1 MGPIFGGLLGSVDFG
16 EGGLAAWRLIFFVIA
31 GCAGL
36 LWVISLFGIKE
47 TLDKVPGQKLHCI
60 NPFSPLQYLKYFRIT
75 LLISCI
81 SIGFAGFFAI
91 NISFPII
98 LNDIYQQPSITVGL
112 CYLPF
117 GVGLVMGAVIGGRS
131 SDRIRKKGGTPE
143 HRLLPSL
150 LFIPLNGL
158 FIIGQGWVFEFAS
171 NIHLSV
177 VLLMSFFLGL
187 TFILPRP
194 GTNTYVIEK
203 LKMLEG
209 RDVAS
214 AATGLVFGVMLPF
227 SAIIAQLATLGFIA
241 IGYGLFLTIVGSA
254 MVLATLP
261 IAIFVIRDVRQA
273 KRDSALIKGK
283 SNPRPHVD
291 YDAIN

>member
-16 EGGLAAWRLIFFVIA
+16 EGGLAAWRLIFYVIA

-36 LWVISLFGIKE
+36 LTLVSAFALKE
-47 TLDKVPGQKLHCI
+47 TMDPIPPEHRACV
-60 NPFSPLQYLKYFRIT
+60 NPFSPLAYLKYARVSLVIMC
-75 LLISCI
+75 L

-91 NISFPII
+91 NISFPVI
-98 LNDIYQQPSITVGL
+98 LNDIYHQPSISVGL

-131 SDRIRKKGGTPE
+131 ADRIRNRGGTPE

-158 FIIGQGWVFEFAS
+158 FLVGQGWVFNEAH
-171 NIHLSV
+171 NIHLAV
-177 VLLMSFFLGL
+177 VLVMSFFLGF

-203 LKMLEG
+203 LKISEG

-227 SAIIAQLATLGFIA
+227 SAVIAQLSIIGFTS
-241 IGYGLFLTIVGSA
+241 IGYGYYLTIVGG
-254 MVLATLP
+254 VLILSTLP
-261 IAIFVIRDVRQA
+261 IAIFVIRDIKNS
-273 KRDSALIKGK
+273 KRTRGSTLGRGNSKV
-283 SNPRPHVD
+283 PVD